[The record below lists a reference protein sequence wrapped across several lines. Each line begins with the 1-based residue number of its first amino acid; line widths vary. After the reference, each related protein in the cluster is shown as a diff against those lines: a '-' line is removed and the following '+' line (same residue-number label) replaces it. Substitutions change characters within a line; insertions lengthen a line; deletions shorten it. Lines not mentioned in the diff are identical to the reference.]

1 LDNQEIKIKRRTKM
15 ENSMMSPA
23 DFAAINGKDGF
34 GGGGAWWIIILF
46 LFLMGQGG
54 FGGNNNAATQ
64 EILFG
69 QRFQGIDN
77 KLDRIGNGISDA
89 TFALNN
95 SITTEGRAIQ
105 TQLANCCCDLKTAV
119 HAEGE
124 ATRAL
129 IQQNEIQMLRDKVAS
144 LEMDNRMCG
153 VVRYPTAT
161 TFSSG
166 NNPFCGCG
174 CSSAF

>member
-1 LDNQEIKIKRRTKM
+1 M
-15 ENSMMSPA
+15 ENSMSPA
-23 DFAAINGKDGF
+23 DFAALNGNENGGF
-34 GGGGAWWIIILF
+34 GGIGWLIVLMLFFSGA
-46 LFLMGQGG
+46 GG
-54 FGGNNNAATQ
+54 FGGLGNNNAATQ

-129 IQQNEIQMLRDKVAS
+129 IQQNEIQTLRDKVAS

-153 VVRYPTAT
+153 VVRYPMAT
-161 TFSSG
+161 TYTSG

-174 CSSAF
+174 CGSSAF

>member
-1 LDNQEIKIKRRTKM
+1 M
-15 ENSMMSPA
+15 ENTMSPA
-23 DFAAINGKDGF
+23 DYAAINGNENGF
-34 GGGGAWWIIILF
+34 GGIGWLIVLMLFFSGA
-46 LFLMGQGG
+46 GG
-54 FGGNNNAATQ
+54 FGGFGNNGAATQ

-69 QRFQGIDN
+69 QRFQGLDS
-77 KLDRIGNGISDA
+77 KLDRLGYGISDA

-95 SITTEGRAIQ
+95 SITSEGRGLQA
-105 TQLANCCCDLKTAV
+105 QLSNCCCELKTAV

-129 IQQNEIQMLRDKVAS
+129 IQQNEIQTLRDKVAS

-161 TFSSG
+161 TYTSG
-166 NNPFCGCG
+166 SNPFCGCG
-174 CSSAF
+174 CGSAAF

>member
-1 LDNQEIKIKRRTKM
+1 M
-15 ENSMMSPA
+15 ENTMSPA
-23 DFAAINGKDGF
+23 DYAAINGNENGF
-34 GGGGAWWIIILF
+34 GGIGWLIVLMLFFSGA
-46 LFLMGQGG
+46 GG
-54 FGGNNNAATQ
+54 FGGFGNNGAAAQ

-69 QRFQGIDN
+69 QRFQGLDS
-77 KLDRIGNGISDA
+77 KLDRLGYGISDA

-95 SITTEGRAIQ
+95 SITSEGRGLQA
-105 TQLANCCCDLKTAV
+105 QLANCCCELKTAV

-129 IQQNEIQMLRDKVAS
+129 IQQNEIQTLRDKVAS

-161 TFSSG
+161 TYTSG

-174 CSSAF
+174 CGSAAF

>member
-1 LDNQEIKIKRRTKM
+1 M
-15 ENSMMSPA
+15 ENSMSPA
-23 DFAAINGKDGF
+23 DFAALNGNENGGF
-34 GGGGAWWIIILF
+34 GGIGWLIVLMLFFSGA
-46 LFLMGQGG
+46 GG
-54 FGGNNNAATQ
+54 FGGFGNNNAATQ

-105 TQLANCCCDLKTAV
+105 TQLANCCCEVKTAI

-129 IQQNEIQMLRDKVAS
+129 IQQNEIQQLRDKVYG
-144 LEMDNRMCG
+144 LEMDNRLCG

>member
-1 LDNQEIKIKRRTKM
+1 M
-15 ENSMMSPA
+15 ENTMSPA
-23 DFAAINGKDGF
+23 DYAAINGNEN
-34 GGGGAWWIIILF
+34 GGLGGIGWLIVLMLF
-46 LFLMGQGG
+46 FSGAGG
-54 FGGNNNAATQ
+54 FGGFGNNGAATQ

-69 QRFQGIDN
+69 QRFQGLDS
-77 KLDRIGNGISDA
+77 KLDRLGYGISDA

-95 SITTEGRAIQ
+95 SITSEGRGLQA
-105 TQLANCCCDLKTAV
+105 QLANCCCELKTAV

-129 IQQNEIQMLRDKVAS
+129 IQQNEIQTLRDKVAS

-161 TFSSG
+161 TYTSG

-174 CSSAF
+174 CGSAAF

>member
-1 LDNQEIKIKRRTKM
+1 M

-23 DFAAINGKDGF
+23 DFAALNGNGNGF
-34 GGGGAWWIIILF
+34 GGCGGGLSLIILL
-46 LFLMGQGG
+46 LFFRGGNG
-54 FGGNNNAATQ
+54 FGYGDNGAATQ

-69 QRFQGIDN
+69 QRFQGLDS
-77 KLDRIGNGISDA
+77 KLDRLGYGISDA

-95 SITTEGRAIQ
+95 SITSEGRGLQA
-105 TQLANCCCDLKTAV
+105 QLANCCCELKTAV

-129 IQQNEIQMLRDKVAS
+129 IQQNEIQQLRDKVSS

-153 VVRYPTAT
+153 VVRYPTST
-161 TFSSG
+161 TYTSG
-166 NNPFCGCG
+166 GNPFCGFGCG
-174 CSSAF
+174 SAAF

>member
-1 LDNQEIKIKRRTKM
+1 M
-15 ENSMMSPA
+15 ENSMMGPA
-23 DFAAINGKDGF
+23 DFAALNGNENGF
-34 GGGGAWWIIILF
+34 GGIGWLIVLLLFFRGGN
-46 LFLMGQGG
+46 
-54 FGGNNNAATQ
+54 FGGNDAVSQ
-64 EILFG
+64 EILSG
-69 QRFQGIDN
+69 QKFQGLDN
-77 KLDRIGNGISDA
+77 KMDRLSNGLCDS

-95 SITTEGRAIQ
+95 SILTEGRALQ
-105 TQLANCCCDLKTAV
+105 AQMADCCCEIKTAV

-129 IQQNEIQMLRDKVAS
+129 IQQNEIQQLRDKVSS

-161 TFSSG
+161 TYTSG

-174 CSSAF
+174 CGSSAF

>member
-1 LDNQEIKIKRRTKM
+1 M

-23 DFAAINGKDGF
+23 DFAAINGNNNGF
-34 GGGGAWWIIILF
+34 GGGFGGIWIIILL
-46 LFLMGQGG
+46 LFFRGGNG
-54 FGGNNNAATQ
+54 FGYGDNSAATQ

-69 QRFQGIDN
+69 QRFQGLDS
-77 KLDRIGNGISDA
+77 KLDRLGYGISDA

-95 SITTEGRAIQ
+95 SITTEGRAVQ
-105 TQLANCCCDLKTAV
+105 TQLANCCCELKTAV

-129 IQQNEIQMLRDKVAS
+129 IQQNEIQQLRDKVAS

-153 VVRYPTAT
+153 VVRYPMAT
-161 TFSSG
+161 TYTSG
-166 NNPFCGCG
+166 SNPFCGCG
-174 CSSAF
+174 CNSAAF

>member
-1 LDNQEIKIKRRTKM
+1 M
-15 ENSMMSPA
+15 ENSLSPA
-23 DFAAINGKDGF
+23 DFAAINGNDKDGF
-34 GGGGAWWIIILF
+34 GGGAWWIIILF

-54 FGGNNNAATQ
+54 FGGFGNNAAQQ

-69 QRFQGIDN
+69 QQFQGIDS
-77 KLDRIGNGISDA
+77 KLDRISNGICDS

-95 SITTEGRAIQ
+95 SIMNEGRAIQ
-105 TQLANCCCDLKTAV
+105 TQMAECCCDIKTAV

-129 IQQNEIQMLRDKVAS
+129 IQQNEIQTLRDKVAS

-161 TFSSG
+161 TYAIG

-174 CSSAF
+174 SSAF